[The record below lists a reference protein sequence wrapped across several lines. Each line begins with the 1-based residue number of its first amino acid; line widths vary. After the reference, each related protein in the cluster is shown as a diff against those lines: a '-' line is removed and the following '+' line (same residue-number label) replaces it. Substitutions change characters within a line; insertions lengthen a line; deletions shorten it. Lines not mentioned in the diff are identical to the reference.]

1 MTQLEIKNYIDITE
15 KWLKKAKPN
24 SHKVKEHKY
33 FEYEGK
39 KYYVDNK
46 NVVLDYSKEELE
58 MAILLEKTLGGEI
71 YMLPRINKP
80 EGIKTADYLW
90 NNEYW
95 NLKEIKSN
103 GKRAIDNALK
113 RKRNQAN
120 NFILDFT
127 KNFLT
132 NKEIII
138 QLKNLY
144 SSKER
149 SWIKSIII
157 VRNNKIIVIY
167 SRKKET
173 NCLSKRTGINFFLI
187 KL

>member
-1 MTQLEIKNYIDITE
+1 MNIGD
-15 KWLKKAKPN
+15 
-24 SHKVKEHKY
+24 
-33 FEYEGK
+33 
-39 KYYVDNK
+39 
-46 NVVLDYSKEELE
+46 
-58 MAILLEKTLGGEI
+58 
-71 YMLPRINKP
+71 
-80 EGIKTADYLW
+80 
-90 NNEYW
+90 
-95 NLKEIKSN
+95 LKEIKSN